1 MSGRAARA
9 DALRALHVPG
19 APLVLVNAWDVASAR
34 TVAAHP
40 ACRAVA
46 TGSAGVAA
54 SLGYGDGEQMPV
66 AEALAA
72 VGRIADAVDLP
83 LTADLEAGYGDAGAA
98 AAGAIAAG
106 AVGMNLEDADHAGA
120 PGTLVAVAAHAT
132 AVGRAVAAG
141 GDAGVAVV
149 VNART
154 DVFLREVG
162 RPRDR
167 VARAAERLNAYLGA
181 GAACGFAPGLVE
193 PDAIA
198 ELVRAVD
205 GPVSVLAGAGAPG
218 VTELAALGVA
228 RISLGSSPFR
238 AALAAT
244 AAYAAEVYERGS
256 WPA

>member
-1 MSGRAARA
+1 MSAQAQRA

-19 APLVLVNAWDVASAR
+19 DPLVLVNAWDVASAQ

-54 SLGYGDGEQMPV
+54 SLGYGDQEQMPV

-72 VGRIADAVDLP
+72 VGRIARAIDLP
-83 LTADLEAGYGDAGAA
+83 LTADLEAGYGDAGAT

-120 PGTLVAVAAHAT
+120 AGAIVPVDAHAAAVAQ
-132 AVGRAVAAG
+132 AVAAG
-141 GDAGVAVV
+141 AAVGVGLV

-162 RPRDR
+162 PAGDR
-167 VARAAERLNAYLGA
+167 VALAAERLNAYLAA
-181 GAACGFAPGLVE
+181 GAVCGFAPGLTD
-193 PDAIA
+193 PDAIG

-205 GPVSVLAGAGAPG
+205 GPVSVLARPGSPG
-218 VTELAALGVA
+218 VAELAALGVA
-228 RISLGSSPFR
+228 RISVGPFPFR
-238 AALAAT
+238 AALATT
-244 AAYAAEVYERGS
+244 AAYAAGAYEHGR
-256 WPA
+256 WPD